1 MNHSAS
7 GLLLLL
13 IAGVMNA
20 SFTLPMKFV
29 RNWAWENVWLLWTC
43 FALIALPAAVAFS
56 TVPEISM
63 VYRMSPPWELFKV
76 MVFGVGWG
84 ISQIFFG
91 IAAEQI
97 GIALTFSLVLG
108 TSAAVGS
115 AVPMLHRNS
124 DLLRT
129 HAGIMLVLGITTV
142 LLGVGICAVAGIM
155 REGAIAHAPHNQRNG
170 AAAGL
175 LLAILCGC
183 GAALLNIG
191 FAFGASLSSIAACH
205 GTASVSTNNV
215 VWLPLLAAGAIPNLL
230 YCLYLLRKN
239 STGQNFRRAACGNY
253 SLALAMGTL
262 WFGSVLLYGASVSR
276 LGPLGTSVG
285 WSLFMSI
292 IVIVASFL
300 GIVTGEWRR
309 SGRLPLT
316 AQLIG
321 VTALVISLF
330 ILRAATVA
338 R

>member
-1 MNHSAS
+1 MNHSAL
-7 GLLLLL
+7 GLLLLA
-13 IAGVMNA
+13 IAGAMNA

-29 RNWAWENVWLLWTC
+29 RNWAWENVWLLWTF
-43 FALIALPAAVAFS
+43 FALVALPAAVAFS
-56 TVPEISM
+56 TVPEIAM
-63 VYRMSPPWELFKV
+63 VYRMSPPGELFSV
-76 MVFGVGWG
+76 MAFGAGWG

-108 TSAAVGS
+108 TSAAVGA
-115 AVPMLHRNS
+115 AVPMLRLNPDKLH
-124 DLLRT
+124 T
-129 HAGIMLVLGITTV
+129 HAGHMLLLGIATV
-142 LLGVGICAVAGIM
+142 LLGVAVCAVAGMM
-155 REGAIAHAPHNQRNG
+155 RGRVEDLTPQKQGNG
-170 AAAGL
+170 TAGGL
-175 LLAILCGC
+175 TLAILCGC
-183 GAALLNIG
+183 GAALMNIG
-191 FAFGASLSSIAACH
+191 FAFGTSVSSIAASY
-205 GTASVSTNNV
+205 GTARVNTSNA

-239 STGQNFRRAACGNY
+239 STGQNFRKATCGNY
-253 SLALAMGTL
+253 SLTLAMGTL

-316 AQLIG
+316 TQLIG
-321 VTALVISLF
+321 VTTLVISIF